1 MRKNREEKMLQCLD
15 ALEEVNEGLTGTLR
29 ECVNIIDLFL
39 PFGDHRIK
47 WLDAYHD
54 IRRLIETS
62 ERILQYKRE
71 LMKQYPT
78 LVLV

>member
-1 MRKNREEKMLQCLD
+1 MRKDREEKMLQCLD
-15 ALEEVNEGLTGTLR
+15 ALEEVNERLTGTLR

-54 IRRLIETS
+54 IQRLLLTS
-62 ERILQYKRE
+62 ENIHKKRHE
-71 LMKQYPT
+71 LGF
-78 LVLV
+78 